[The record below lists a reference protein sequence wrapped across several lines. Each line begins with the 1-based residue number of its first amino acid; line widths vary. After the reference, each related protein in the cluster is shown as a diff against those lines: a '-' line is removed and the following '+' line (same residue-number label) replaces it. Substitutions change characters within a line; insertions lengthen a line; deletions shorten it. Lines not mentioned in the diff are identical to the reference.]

1 MKQALL
7 LALLSLTLWAD
18 AHIFVY
24 HRFGDEKHAST
35 NTSLA
40 ILKEQ
45 FEFFKQHDYKVIS
58 LQTLSRALKNTEKI
72 PDNWVVLCID
82 DSYKSF
88 FDNALPLFKEYD
100 YPFALFV
107 YIEATD
113 RGYGDFM
120 SWPQIREASRYGEI
134 GLHSYAHKHMV
145 SMSADAIKEDTI
157 KGKNSFVKELG
168 YAPKYYAYPYGE
180 FDTKVKKAISS
191 FGFDLILN
199 QNVGAVSHKSPQNDL
214 DRIALTGD
222 VPLKPKL
229 RIKYLD
235 ALWHWPKSYPVNGKL
250 NKIHVTMPPSISRA
264 ELYISGGEWEYIT
277 VKEGEFK
284 REQPYPLTKRRTRV
298 IIKSGNAYTSKI
310 IVKE

>member
-1 MKQALL
+1 MRQALL
-7 LALLSLTLWAD
+7 LALLALTLWAD
-18 AHIFVY
+18 AHLFVY
-24 HRFGDEKHAST
+24 HRFGDERHAST
-35 NTSLA
+35 STSLDV
-40 ILKEQ
+40 LKKQ
-45 FEFFKQHDYKVIS
+45 FDFFKQNSYEVIS
-58 LQTLSRALKNTEKI
+58 LEKLNRALKNREII

-88 FDNALPLFKEYD
+88 YSNALPLFKEYD

-120 SWPQIREASRYGEI
+120 SWPQIREAAKYGEI

-145 SMSADAIKEDTI
+145 SMSADEIKEDTI
-157 KGKNSFVKELG
+157 KAKHSFVKELG
-168 YAPKYYAYPYGE
+168 YTPKYYAYPYGE
-180 FDTKVKKAISS
+180 FDEKVKQSISS
-191 FGFDLILN
+191 FGFDLVLN
-199 QNVGAVSHKSPQNDL
+199 QNVGAVSDKSPHNDL

-222 VPLKPKL
+222 VALKPKL

-235 ALWHWPKSYPVNGKL
+235 ALWHSPQSYPANGKL
-250 NKIHVTMPPSISRA
+250 NKIHVTMPRSISRA

-284 REQPYPLTKRRTRV
+284 REQLTPLTKRRTRV

>member
-1 MKQALL
+1 MRQALL
-7 LALLSLTLWAD
+7 LALLALTLWAD
-18 AHIFVY
+18 AHLFVY
-24 HRFGDEKHAST
+24 HRFGDERHAST
-35 NTSLA
+35 STSLDV
-40 ILKEQ
+40 LKKQ
-45 FEFFKQHDYKVIS
+45 FDFFKQNSYEVIS
-58 LQTLSRALKNTEKI
+58 LERLNRALKNREII

-88 FDNALPLFKEYD
+88 YSNALPLFKEYG

-120 SWPQIREASRYGEI
+120 SWPQIREASKFGEI

-145 SMSADAIKEDTI
+145 SMTADEIKEDTI
-157 KGKNSFVKELG
+157 KGKHSFVKELG

-180 FDTKVKKAISS
+180 FDEKVKNSISS
-191 FGFDLILN
+191 FGFDLVLN
-199 QNVGAVSHKSPQNDL
+199 QNVGAVSDKSPHNDL

-235 ALWHWPKSYPVNGKL
+235 ALWHSPQSYPANGKL
-250 NKIHVTMPPSISRA
+250 NKIHVTMPRSIFRA

-284 REQPYPLTKRRTRV
+284 REQLTPLTKRRTRV